1 MLPISPISLEKNH
14 ATAACHAYSRN
25 YMHPLNSWSPAE
37 SQLYYQLG
45 VSQNC
50 TPGRLLPRKLTLE
63 PENGWP
69 QTGDS
74 YWKAPFSGSK
84 NFGGV
89 NLRCSLWRC
98 VFFSANP
105 AHPFFQ
111 GTNLSDMVRQHGTM
125 LFLTYVY
132 FFEKP
137 PIPKPP
143 TKSIAVLVRNPELN
157 CYLPLLP
164 LDPKT
169 MKNRGFTPP
178 KVAPWYWAGA

>member
-1 MLPISPISLEKNH
+1 MFLVEMCFFFGKSCTSLF
-14 ATAACHAYSRN
+14 SRN
-25 YMHPLNSWSPAE
+25 QSIRHGAATWNYV
-37 SQLYYQLG
+37 
-45 VSQNC
+45 VSDIC
-50 TPGRLLPRKLTLE
+50 L
-63 PENGWP
+63 
-69 QTGDS
+69 
-74 YWKAPFSGSK
+74 
-84 NFGGV
+84 
-89 NLRCSLWRC
+89 
-98 VFFSANP
+98 
-105 AHPFFQ
+105 
-111 GTNLSDMVRQHGTM
+111 
-125 LFLTYVY
+125 